1 MRAAESFSGMEEM
14 TPRDISASARN
25 ESRQT
30 DDRRRTL
37 ESGSTLFWQ
46 QCRLCTGSDATV
58 SGFYTL
64 GIMPLGDGLVREDT
78 GLIIPY
84 VSPN

>member
-1 MRAAESFSGMEEM
+1 V
-14 TPRDISASARN
+14 
-25 ESRQT
+25 
-30 DDRRRTL
+30 L
-37 ESGSTLFWQ
+37 
-46 QCRLCTGSDATV
+46 
-58 SGFYTL
+58 GFYTL